1 MRVALFGGTGFVG
14 SYILDELLESGHT
27 PVVLVRPGSER
38 KVSGDRRCEIVSGE
52 IGQEAA
58 VRECLRGADAAIY
71 NIGILREV
79 PEEGVT
85 FRALQEDGAKRVID
99 GAVAEG
105 VRRFILMSAN
115 GVRLDGTPYQR
126 TKAAAEEYLKASGL
140 DWTIFRPS
148 LVFGDP
154 RGRIE
159 FCTQMRDD
167 LVDKPLPAPLFHE
180 GVSPKG
186 AGMFE
191 MAPVHVTD
199 VAAAFAR
206 ALDTPATIG
215 RTYVLCGPD
224 SLPWREILSRIS
236 AACGKRKLML
246 PAPAGPIRMLGSL
259 LDRYAWFPVTR
270 DQLDM
275 LLEGNTGDSR
285 AVFEELDIR
294 PRRFS
299 VEELAYLRPGAR
311 YDAAKT

>member
-14 SYILDELLESGHT
+14 SYLVDALLEHGHT
-27 PVVLVRPGSER
+27 PVVLVRPGSES
-38 KVSGDRRCEIVSGE
+38 KVSQVDRCELVTGE
-52 IGQEAA
+52 IGQEPA
-58 VRECLRGADAAIY
+58 VRACLRGADAAIY

-85 FRALQEDGAKRVID
+85 FQALQEDGAKRAMD
-99 GAVAEG
+99 LAAEEG

-126 TKAAAEEYLKASGL
+126 TKAAAEAHLKASGL

-159 FCTQMRDD
+159 FCSQMRDD
-167 LVDKPLPAPLFHE
+167 LVNKPLPAPLFHE

-186 AGMFE
+186 AGLFE

-199 VAAAFAR
+199 VAAAFVR

-215 RTYVLCGPD
+215 QTYVLCGPD

-236 AACGKRKLML
+236 TACGKRKLML
-246 PAPAGPIRMLGSL
+246 PAPAGPIRALGSL
-259 LDRYAWFPVTR
+259 FDRFAWFPITR

-285 AVFEELDIR
+285 AVFELLDIR

-299 VEELAYLRPGAR
+299 VDELAYLRPGVQAN
-311 YDAAKT
+311 AANA